1 MENAEPTEHTA
12 YNPEEAE
19 DPGRSLG
26 QKISEQWSEI
36 LSAFLL
42 SLVAV
47 GTAWTGYQASLW
59 GGIQSTSYSQ
69 ASAKRVESARASTLA
84 GQQTTVDVII
94 FAAFLDAYAV
104 DNTELAEFYVER
116 FRDEFKPAFEA
127 WLATDPANNPDA
139 PPSPFAMPEYT
150 LKAEA
155 DSVAFENEAEALF
168 EEGRQANLN
177 GDRYVFTTVLLASV
191 LFFAGIATR
200 FEWQAI
206 RWVLLIFG
214 ALLLFVGL
222 WNMFTLPTAGNIS
235 DIFSLINM
243 F

>member
-1 MENAEPTEHTA
+1 
-12 YNPEEAE
+12 
-19 DPGRSLG
+19 
-26 QKISEQWSEI
+26 
-36 LSAFLL
+36 
-42 SLVAV
+42 
-47 GTAWTGYQASLW
+47 
-59 GGIQSTSYSQ
+59 
-69 ASAKRVESARASTLA
+69 
-84 GQQTTVDVII
+84 
-94 FAAFLDAYAV
+94 V

-150 LKAEA
+150 LKAQV
-155 DSVAFENEAEALF
+155 DSVAFEKDAEALF

-206 RWVLLIFG
+206 RWTLLIFG
-214 ALLLFVGL
+214 ALMLLIGL
-222 WNMFTLPTAGNIS
+222 FNMFTLPVAGDIS
-235 DIFSLINM
+235 DIFNLAGI

>member
-1 MENAEPTEHTA
+1 MENAEPTEYSQ
-12 YNPEEAE
+12 YNAEEA
-19 DPGRSLG
+19 DSPRRSLG
-26 QKISEQWSEI
+26 QKISERWSDI

-59 GGIQSTSYSQ
+59 GGTQAIKFSQ
-69 ASAKRVESARASTLA
+69 ASAKRVESTRASTLA

-104 DNTELAEFYVER
+104 DNTELAEFYMER

-139 PPSPFAMPEYT
+139 PPSPFAMPEYI
-150 LKAEA
+150 LKADA

-200 FEWQAI
+200 FEWYGI
-206 RWVLLIFG
+206 RWILLIFG
-214 ALLLFVGL
+214 ALMLFIGL
-222 WNMFTLPTAGNIS
+222 FNMFTLPVAGDIS
-235 DIFSLINM
+235 DIFNLAVLY
-243 F
+243 